1 MVFTAVEVEGLTLY
15 LQTPLIKGRFYSVNE
30 EYDVIVVGAGP
41 AGSTAAYSAARDC
54 DVLLIEKRQE
64 IGAPVRCAEAITRR
78 KLSTFVPIERKWI
91 AAEITRA
98 RIFAPD
104 GTSVE
109 LQEEMI
115 RDDIDVV
122 LERKLFDRALARRAA
137 RAGAHVEVRTRAEG
151 LVFQG
156 GALRGIRATRR
167 GEDVVIG
174 AKLVIGADGIES
186 QIGRWAGIDTAL
198 RLQDIESCAQFL
210 VTNADIREDSCDFF
224 FGSGSPG
231 GFRWAFPKG
240 PTAANIGVA
249 VLGSRLDGTKRPIE
263 YLNEF
268 IGSVFPGG
276 QPLELVVGAAPV
288 SPRLTTIVKNGL
300 MLVGDAAHHNEP
312 ILGGGLM
319 NAIESGRLAGET
331 ACKAIRKNDTTANVL
346 REYETTWNRSFGRG
360 RGQMYKFR
368 QVFASLSDEELN
380 KLLRSLQGKELKG
393 KDMAGIVKL
402 VLARNPRLLLS
413 MGRRLLRPSP

>member
-1 MVFTAVEVEGLTLY
+1 M
-15 LQTPLIKGRFYSVNE
+15 NE

-41 AGSTAAYSAARDC
+41 AGSMAAYSAAREC
-54 DVLLIEKRQE
+54 EVLLIEKRQE
-64 IGAPVRCAEAITRR
+64 IGAPVRCAEAVTRR
-78 KLSTFVPIERKWI
+78 KLSTFVSIEQKWI

-104 GTSVE
+104 GTSIE
-109 LQEEMI
+109 LQEDMI

-122 LERKLFDRALARRAA
+122 LERKLFDRALARRAV
-137 RAGAHVEVRTRAEG
+137 RAGAHVEVRTRAKG

-156 GALRGIRATRR
+156 GAVRGIRATRR
-167 GEDVVIG
+167 GEDVDVS
-174 AKLVIGADGIES
+174 AKIIIGADGIES

-198 RLQDIESCAQFL
+198 KLCDIESCAQFL

-240 PTAANIGVA
+240 SATANIGVA
-249 VLGSRLDGTKRPIE
+249 GLGSRLDGTKRPIE

-268 IGSVFPGG
+268 IERTFPGG

-288 SPRLTTIVKNGL
+288 SPRLATIVSNGL
-300 MLVGDAAHHNEP
+300 MLVGDAARHNEP

-319 NAIESGRLAGET
+319 NAVESGRLAGET
-331 ACKAIRKNDTTANVL
+331 ACRAIRNNDVTTDVL
-346 REYETTWNRSFGRG
+346 REYETTWNHSFGRA
-360 RGQMYKFR
+360 RGWMYTFR
-368 QVFASLSDEELN
+368 QAFASLSDEELN

-393 KDMAGIVKL
+393 RNMAAIVTRA
-402 VLARNPRLLLS
+402 LARNPWLLLS
-413 MGRRLLRPSP
+413 MGRRVFRPPR